1 MSKSEFSNIFLTE
14 IMHPISMMISSITK
28 CQVEIWVQ
36 IIKSTN
42 TDEGRFELRVICI
55 KQQQH
60 VEIAGGEEG

>member
-14 IMHPISMMISSITK
+14 IMHPISMIISSITK